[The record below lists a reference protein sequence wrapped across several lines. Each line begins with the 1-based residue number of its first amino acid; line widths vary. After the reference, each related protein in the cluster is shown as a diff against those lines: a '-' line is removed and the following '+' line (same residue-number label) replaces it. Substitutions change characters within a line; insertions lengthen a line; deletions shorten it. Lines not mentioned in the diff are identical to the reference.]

1 MASEKSQA
9 VKVEAIKAHTYNGK
23 SYDVGDVYDFYPS
36 TDPAGISADDQVAS
50 LLNTGFA
57 IRVDRVKVAKEQ
69 AKAAEKTVQAR
80 EAAVQ
85 AAAKPARA
93 PKAPKAPKAKAAKK

>member
-1 MASEKSQA
+1 MSES

-23 SYDVGDVYDFYPS
+23 SYDVGDVYEFHPS

-85 AAAKPARA
+85 AKPARVPKA
-93 PKAPKAPKAKAAKK
+93 PKAQKAPKAKAAKK